1 MKREKKASTQ
11 ANCGRPFGDPMKFL
25 TPVLATL
32 LLLVAIPV
40 LAQSQEQAA
49 RSTKPQTPDSSTPAQ
64 PSPEKKKPKKVW
76 TNDELGKSGGGV
88 SVVGE
93 PAAPSADTK
102 QKPDTTTAKDEA
114 RQRQINDYKEQLAKL
129 QAQIDAADKRIDQ
142 LKNFH
147 GENSSPSGGINM
159 NQGYNMVPISD
170 QIQQLEDKKKQI
182 RAKMDDL
189 ENEAHKN
196 GITSDELR

>member
-1 MKREKKASTQ
+1 MKL
-11 ANCGRPFGDPMKFL
+11 L
-25 TPVLATL
+25 TPVFAGL

-40 LAQSQEQAA
+40 LAQSPEAA
-49 RSTKPQTPDSSTPAQ
+49 AGSAKPQTPDSSAPAN
-64 PSPEKKKPKKVW
+64 PAPEKKKPKKVW

-93 PAAPSADTK
+93 AAAPSAETK
-102 QKPDTTTAKDEA
+102 QKPDTATAKDEA
-114 RQRQINDYKEQLAKL
+114 RQQRIHDYKEQLAKL
-129 QAQIDAADKRIDQ
+129 QAQIDAADKHIDQ

-170 QIQQLEDKKKQI
+170 QIQQLEDKKKQM